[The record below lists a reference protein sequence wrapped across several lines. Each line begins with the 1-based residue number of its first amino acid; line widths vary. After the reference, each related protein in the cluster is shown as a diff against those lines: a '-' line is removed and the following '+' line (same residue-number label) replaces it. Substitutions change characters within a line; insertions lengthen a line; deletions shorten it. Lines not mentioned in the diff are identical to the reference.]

1 MHMSHGRKNRRRNG
15 IRTWIYLCMN
25 GSDRMGWDGME
36 WSRIGTERIV
46 LDWIG
51 WDGMDWMAWV
61 LIGLLVMFLW
71 FCGLGPHDSCHD
83 DDVCVCVWVC
93 AMWPPMQMLMT
104 FVPPRTHTHIRT
116 QILWLSVQKDILIR
130 TQAIGNLW
138 CPPQKNISA
147 SFFKPQKPDSH

>member
-83 DDVCVCVWVC
+83 DDVCVSVC
-93 AMWPPMQMLMT
+93 DVTSDANADDLRT
-104 FVPPRTHTHIRT
+104 TKDTHTHIRT

-130 TQAIGNLW
+130 TQASENLW
-138 CPPQKNISA
+138 CPIHINPLIPSGKSVY
-147 SFFKPQKPDSH
+147 